1 MGEVWGGAEPPPGT
15 RGKMRVCSTV
25 LQTPPKGHR
34 PNDMVN
40 RVCNLPYGRSSG
52 VLWGSGGVR
61 EVLGWIGGVQGGIEG
76 VPGRFLRSPGGPLEK
91 VIFSFWG
98 MHL

>member
-1 MGEVWGGAEPPPGT
+1 MGGVWGVRSPP
-15 RGKMRVCSTV
+15 
-25 LQTPPKGHR
+25 QGHS

-61 EVLGWIGGVQGGIEG
+61 EVLGWIGGVQGGIRGSKEG
-76 VPGRFLRSPGGPLEK
+76 LEGSWGALGKGQFLFFGGGFVNGLMK
-91 VIFSFWG
+91 Y
-98 MHL
+98 

>member
-1 MGEVWGGAEPPPGT
+1 MV
-15 RGKMRVCSTV
+15 KCMRVLPCYMGGVWVGRS
-25 LQTPPKGHR
+25 PPQGHS

-40 RVCNLPYGRSSG
+40 CVCNLPYGGSLG

-91 VIFSFWG
+91 VIFSFLG
-98 MHL
+98 GEFVNGLMKY